1 MRPYISLHANTVI
14 RVLSKKCQPD
24 LNSFRVAILNLNQA
38 SKGDSLEIFLAFL
51 ENKTTSRNGPS
62 LGDSRQRH
70 WSRSRKV
77 EVISCP
83 ESEVGE
89 KFKISYAVRT

>member
-14 RVLSKKCQPD
+14 GVLPKKGQPD

-38 SKGDSLEIFLAFL
+38 SKGDSLKIFLAFL
-51 ENKTTSRNGPS
+51 ENKTTSRNSPS
-62 LGDSRQRH
+62 LGDSGQRH
-70 WSRSRKV
+70 WPRSRKV
-77 EVISCP
+77 EVISRP

-89 KFKISYAVRT
+89 KFKIPYAVRT